1 MQFDDSGISIDGRL
15 RRTFV
20 AAGLMLT
27 SVLAMTSTAWAA
39 DELNVRFS
47 WKLKGEYAHLYLA
60 QEKGFYSSKG
70 LSVRMGE
77 GAGAPAALGAL
88 LQGQEDVVIVPGIF
102 AISAIQKGMPIKIVA
117 LYHPTTPVVLASFP
131 DKPVRRPKDLEGKTV
146 AHSVGET
153 GTTYLSVFCTINGVD
168 CDKVKKVQT
177 DAQARVPQ
185 FLQRQVDVISIYRS
199 NDLPILEAR
208 TGTKFVLL
216 DLAQNGLAIPGLAAV
231 SSDAIIAKKP
241 DVLKR
246 YLAAVNEGI
255 EATRKDPKAAAA
267 ALVKVS
273 PGGPTQDIVEA
284 QVRASMEAVQSEPG
298 KPIGWVDAKTIS
310 QSLELLKSDEAIG
323 TPKPVNVFYTNDL
336 LGK

>member
-1 MQFDDSGISIDGRL
+1 
-15 RRTFV
+15 
-20 AAGLMLT
+20 
-27 SVLAMTSTAWAA
+27 
-39 DELNVRFS
+39 
-47 WKLKGEYAHLYLA
+47 
-60 QEKGFYSSKG
+60 
-70 LSVRMGE
+70 
-77 GAGAPAALGAL
+77 
-88 LQGQEDVVIVPGIF
+88 
-102 AISAIQKGMPIKIVA
+102 
-117 LYHPTTPVVLASFP
+117 
-131 DKPVRRPKDLEGKTV
+131 
-146 AHSVGET
+146 
-153 GTTYLSVFCTINGVD
+153 
-168 CDKVKKVQT
+168 
-177 DAQARVPQ
+177 
-185 FLQRQVDVISIYRS
+185 LQRQVDVISIYRS

-231 SSDAIIAKKP
+231 SSDAIIARKP